1 MLDFDSFHKNN
12 KGIYVPI
19 RKGKDFNPNPV
30 ARDGIPY
37 FADSENNPNCI
48 GTRAY
53 DDWWDEQFDR
63 CINGYITGGIN
74 IPGRYYYY
82 LNFEVIKGLYG
93 PMYPWITD
101 LDLEYFLTIEMIKK
115 YKMAGLIALKAR
127 RKGLSEKFQ
136 AIVNHGIRFIE
147 GYKAAIAAGHNKYV
161 KGLRE
166 KFLYGFDNVAP
177 ELRLNYTNSNDE
189 IFQAGYYEKT
199 ESGSY
204 ALRGYGGNI
213 KFASLQDNA
222 EKLEGEYFHDVAME
236 EGGQFEKLRAGH
248 DSIKPALMQGARME
262 GTFYIYGTAG
272 NILSTSKDFQFMW
285 QHHEEYN
292 LAKMWIPGRRMY
304 YPFYVNHHCGDPVN
318 PQTFKKETEIDPETK
333 KEIDPIKNLR
343 KYKDYERIGMEDVEL
358 ASEIIKKQ
366 KISLSKL
373 PDKSALIKFNK
384 NFPETEEEAWSSGGN
399 NNFDAEVL
407 NTQIVNL
414 MADEIPL
421 KQYVLDWVYTDSSS
435 GRKDKV
441 FPLKV
446 IARIAKSTDPDYK
459 KHIVFQEPM
468 PEFADLDV
476 GGIDSYNQDATMTT
490 NSLGAMTVMRR
501 YNKLPGYSG
510 NFPGEVPIHLYYK
523 RPKRK
528 EIFYE
533 ETLKVAVWYNLVRN
547 TMISAEYDAIIGYWK
562 NLGGEKYLSFRPK
575 TFESKYSKQE
585 HKYGA
590 KMTMHSK
597 PLALG
602 LAQSWLLDNW
612 MYIFYPELLRDFL
625 AYDEEIIESDWD
637 GADSVML
644 ALMRIEDMKRFPRRT
659 EERKESKNSFPD
671 YFYDEDGNVIVS
683 VPNYVDKEK
692 LKQNMDKRYITSTD
706 DEMDK
711 NEPGPFDHL
720 FE

>member
-19 RKGKDFNPNPV
+19 RKGHGFCPNPV

-37 FADSENNPNCI
+37 FADSESNPNCV
-48 GTRAY
+48 GTKAY

-63 CINGYITGGIN
+63 CINGYATGGIF

-101 LDLEYFLTIEMIKK
+101 LDLEYFFTIEMIKK
-115 YKMAGLIALKAR
+115 YKKAGLIALKAR

-166 KFLYGFDNVAP
+166 KFLYGFDNVPP

-189 IFQAGYYEKT
+189 IFQSGYQEKT

-204 ALRGYGGNI
+204 ALRGYNGNV

-236 EGGQFEKLRAGH
+236 EGGQFDKLRSGH
-248 DSIKPALMQGARME
+248 DSIKPALMQGSRME

-272 NILSTSKDFQFMW
+272 NILSSSKDFKFMW
-285 QHHEEYN
+285 QHYEEYN
-292 LAKMWIPGRRMY
+292 LVRMWIPGRRMY
-304 YPFYVNHHCGDPVN
+304 YPCYVNHHSGEPVN
-318 PQTFKKETEIDPETK
+318 PQTFKIEKEIDTNTGL
-333 KEIDPIKNLR
+333 EIDPIKNLR
-343 KYKDYERIGMEDVEL
+343 KYKDYERIGMEDLEV

-366 KISLSKL
+366 KIQLSKL
-373 PDKSALIKFNK
+373 PDKTALIKFNK

-407 NTQIVNL
+407 NTQVVNI
-414 MADEIPL
+414 MSEENKI
-421 KQYVLDWVYTDSSS
+421 KQYVLDWVYTDNST
-435 GRKDKV
+435 GRQDKV
-441 FPLKV
+441 FPLQVK
-446 IARIAKSTDPDYK
+446 ARPAKANDPDYK
-459 KHIVFQEPM
+459 IHLVLHEPM
-468 PEFADLDV
+468 TEFLDLDV
-476 GGIDSYNQDATMTT
+476 GGVDSYNQDETT
-490 NSLGAMTVMRR
+490 TSSSLGAMVVIRR

-510 NFPGEVPIHLYYK
+510 NYPGEVPVHLYYK

-533 ETLKVAVWYNLVRN
+533 ESLKAAVWYNLVRN

-562 NLGGEKYLSFRPK
+562 GIGGEKYLSLRPK
-575 TFESKYSKQE
+575 SFESKFSKQE

-612 MYIFYPELLRDFL
+612 MYIYFSELLRDFL
-625 AYDEEIIESDWD
+625 AYDEENVGSDWD
-637 GADSVML
+637 AADAIML
-644 ALMRIEDMKRFPRRT
+644 ALMRIEDMRRFPRRT
-659 EERKESKNSFPD
+659 DEKKQYTNSFPE
-671 YFYDEDGNVIVS
+671 YVYDEEGNVTVITKG
-683 VPNYVDKEK
+683 NKNIDKELINSEK
-692 LKQNMDKRYITSTD
+692 KYITTTNENLDTD
-706 DEMDK
+706 
-711 NEPGPFDHL
+711 PFEHL
-720 FE
+720 FD